1 MVKKK
6 QIVFIE
12 PLPNVFMYRLARS
25 LRLTGKYETVLFCF
39 SKVDKEFFSKAY
51 DKILVLELSHKLKIK
66 NLFDLSKKMLNGEVK
81 TFLEQIKEMK
91 PYLFHVTG
99 PDLFSLMAL
108 NFLKKNKTPKIYY
121 SNDLW
126 STDNRNFFFTKNCW
140 IKGESLKFCEN
151 RCFRLANGALNKM
164 SLEDFEYIK
173 YDVNLPKMALPPG
186 CLDEWTFLPQKKK
199 NKEIHLVCGAGP
211 HKIGDTVFSFM
222 EQIKIINSQKI
233 YFHTYGS
240 CSNEKDDKKFDDEA
254 KKNEYY
260 IKHSKVTPHRL
271 NEEMSGYNYGTFLT
285 FFERAKEDSN
295 PGLVRTQLSSRMINY
310 LESGLPIIINKQYSY
325 MVEIVEK
332 HNIGF
337 SIGVE
342 DLKNLREIIEQK
354 DYSQLQENI
363 KKFQK
368 EFKWNKKIKEVEDFY
383 DKIVSMKKI

>member
-6 QIVFIE
+6 QIVFID
-12 PLPNVFMYRLARS
+12 PLPNVSMYRLARS
-25 LRLTGKYETVLFCF
+25 LKLTGRYETILFSF
-39 SKVDKEFFSKAY
+39 SKIDKEFFGKAY
-51 DKILVLELSHKLKIK
+51 DKIFVLELSHHLKVK
-66 NLFDLSKKMLNGEVK
+66 NLFDLSKKILNGEVK
-81 TFLEQIKEMK
+81 TFLEQIGRMN
-91 PYLFHVTG
+91 PYLFHITG
-99 PDLFSLMAL
+99 PDLFSLMTL
-108 NFLKKNKTPKIYY
+108 NFLKNNLCSKIYY

-126 STDNRNFFFTKNCW
+126 STDNRNFFFTKNSW
-140 IKGESLKFCEN
+140 IKGEINKFCEK

-173 YDVNLPKMALPPG
+173 YNVNLPKMALPPN

-211 HKIGDTVFSFM
+211 HKIGDTIFSFM

-240 CSNEKDDKKFDDEA
+240 CPNEKEDKKFDDEA

-260 IKHSKVTPHRL
+260 IKHSKVTPRRL
-271 NEEMSGYNYGTFLT
+271 NEEMSGYSYGTFLT

-337 SIGVE
+337 SIDVE
-342 DLKNLREIIEQK
+342 DLKNLRKILEQK
-354 DYSQLQENI
+354 DYPQFQKNV
-363 KKFQK
+363 KKFQE
-368 EFKWNKKIKEVEDFY
+368 EFKWSKKIKDIEAFY
-383 DKIVSMKKI
+383 EKVIKIKK